1 MKEKREIKLFEYP
14 FSYDGLIEIRGNGFG
29 VNWPLVYIIH
39 NEKEAY
45 IGETSN
51 SLKRT
56 KNHLD
61 SKNKKHL
68 KQIVLICDERFNKSA
83 ILDIE
88 HLLIDYMN
96 ADQKYKL
103 LNLNNGQSLDHD
115 YYQKQLYVNMI
126 DSIWKELR
134 KKEIVQNELNVLRN
148 SDLFKF
154 SPYKTLNSPQYEI
167 SETILDRITME
178 YSSDK
183 KIPFI
188 IEGSAG
194 TGKTIL
200 AVYIMKKLSEYIR
213 YTYNLA
219 DLEDEDEEDQAFQY
233 HRTVLKNRDFTF
245 AIVIPQTSLRKTLK
259 RVFRRIAGLK
269 ASMVLGPMDVT
280 KKKYDLLIV
289 DEAHRLTSS
298 RGITNIKA
306 FYNANEK
313 LGFDRKKGN
322 QLDWILHQS
331 RFQILF
337 YDPTQSVR
345 PSDLDR
351 SFFKKVE
358 KSQYFEKF
366 SLDSQMRVRGGK
378 DYIQFIDDVLHSKS
392 PQNAGFP
399 NYELRLFD
407 HIEDMENVIKKKEEA
422 VGLCRMVSGYA
433 WEWKSKTDPNCFDI
447 KIEGKEYCWNS
458 TTEDWINSVNSLEEI
473 GSIHTVQGYDL
484 NYAGVILGNDIGYD
498 PNKQEVII
506 CKESYFDQKGKQNTT
521 PETLAPYILNIYK
534 VLLTRGIMGTYLYVC
549 DPALRE
555 YIRNCIQ
562 LH

>member
-1 MKEKREIKLFEYP
+1 
-14 FSYDGLIEIRGNGFG
+14 
-29 VNWPLVYIIH
+29 VYIIH

-313 LGFDRKKGN
+313 LGFDRKKRKPAR
-322 QLDWILHQS
+322 LD
-331 RFQILF
+331 
-337 YDPTQSVR
+337 
-345 PSDLDR
+345 PS
-351 SFFKKVE
+351 SKP
-358 KSQYFEKF
+358 F
-366 SLDSQMRVRGGK
+366 SNL
-378 DYIQFIDDVLHSKS
+378 VL
-392 PQNAGFP
+392 
-399 NYELRLFD
+399 
-407 HIEDMENVIKKKEEA
+407 
-422 VGLCRMVSGYA
+422 
-433 WEWKSKTDPNCFDI
+433 
-447 KIEGKEYCWNS
+447 
-458 TTEDWINSVNSLEEI
+458 
-473 GSIHTVQGYDL
+473 
-484 NYAGVILGNDIGYD
+484 
-498 PNKQEVII
+498 
-506 CKESYFDQKGKQNTT
+506 
-521 PETLAPYILNIYK
+521 
-534 VLLTRGIMGTYLYVC
+534 
-549 DPALRE
+549 
-555 YIRNCIQ
+555 
-562 LH
+562 